1 MECVSDIST
10 FNVWPQLR
18 GQQTWVD
25 VSCLEFTESV
35 HDRGARKRAKKRSFK
50 ESAGAFSKH
59 ALSASCLLGG
69 LEGLGSYAGN
79 NHK

>member
-35 HDRGARKRAKKRSFK
+35 HDRGGPEACQEALLQGVRSRFQQTCV
-50 ESAGAFSKH
+50 E
-59 ALSASCLLGG
+59 CLLFIQG
-69 LEGLGSYAGN
+69 A
-79 NHK
+79 